1 MNIKKYLDDF
11 LEDMELERG
20 RSQKTIENYQYY
32 LKRFFD
38 EEKILSPSNITEDK
52 IRAFRLF
59 LNRAQAGKGVSL
71 RTRNYHL
78 IALRM
83 FLKYLAK
90 RNVISLSA
98 EKVELARVP
107 DRDIDIPAA
116 DDLTR
121 LLSTPNRD
129 TLQGIRDRALLEL
142 LFSTGLR
149 VGELVKLNRDSVDL
163 KRDEFSVRGKG
174 GKIRLVF
181 LSQDAKD
188 ALSQYNKKRPDVNE
202 ALFVGIQK
210 KVGGRTGRLTTRQ
223 IERLVKRYAIK
234 AGIANKVTPHTLR
247 HLFATD
253 LLTNGADIRSVQAL
267 LGHSS
272 ITTTQIYTHMTDR
285 QLREVHKSF
294 HSKKKK

>member
-1 MNIKKYLDDF
+1 MSIKKYLDDF

-20 RSQKTIENYQYY
+20 RSQKTIENYQFYI
-32 LKRFFD
+32 KRFFE
-38 EEKILSPSNITEDK
+38 EEKILYPSDISEDK

-59 LNRAQAGKGVSL
+59 LNRVKAGKGVSL

-90 RNVISLSA
+90 RNINSLSA
-98 EKVELARVP
+98 EKIELARVP

-121 LLSTPNRD
+121 LLNAPNRD
-129 TLQGIRDRALLEL
+129 TLQGIRDKAMLEL

-149 VGELVKLNRDSVDL
+149 VGELVKLNRYSVDL

-188 ALSQYNKKRPDVNE
+188 ALLQYIKKRPDVNE
-202 ALFVGIQK
+202 ALFAGVQK
-210 KVGGRTGRLTTRQ
+210 STSEPTKRLSTRQ
-223 IERLVKRYAIK
+223 IERLVKRYAVQ

-285 QLREVHKSF
+285 QLREVP
-294 HSKKKK
+294 